1 MAGNTFGKL
10 LQITTF
16 GESHGASIGGI
27 LDGVPSGLSI
37 DIESI
42 QSELDR
48 RRPGTSQLTTA
59 RKEHDIVEIFSGV
72 IKNEDESLI
81 TTGTPVGFGIQNNDA
96 KSVK

>member
-27 LDGVPSGLSI
+27 LDGVPSGLTI

-48 RRPGTSQLTTA
+48 RRPGTSHL
-59 RKEHDIVEIFSGV
+59 
-72 IKNEDESLI
+72 
-81 TTGTPVGFGIQNNDA
+81 
-96 KSVK
+96 